1 MVYRIAQ
8 IATVLVAEQRQRG
21 VSIPKSTRRA
31 RCAANSH
38 IAVVGAGM
46 LRATRRYVSMRPVE
60 GSRDTAL
67 PGADIVENLKYF
79 SAIPFAPTALV
90 RVLSSLLSSC
100 SSAPPTIKLTKG
112 NIKLNYACSVPRVLR
127 SGGRCDRCNG
137 ASNIRRT
144 AISLNTQAPR
154 ASR

>member
-1 MVYRIAQ
+1 MAYRIAQ
-8 IATVLVAEQRQRG
+8 IAAVLVAEQRQRG
-21 VSIPKSTRRA
+21 VSIPKSMRCA

-79 SAIPFAPTALV
+79 SPIPFVPL
-90 RVLSSLLSSC
+90 RPCPRSLLPPPSVFV
-100 SSAPPTIKLTKG
+100 APADYQINKGEYQIKLR
-112 NIKLNYACSVPRVLR
+112 L
-127 SGGRCDRCNG
+127 
-137 ASNIRRT
+137 
-144 AISLNTQAPR
+144 
-154 ASR
+154 